1 MATMVTTQTSANA
14 SSLKTFITQYPI
26 RSYFTIA
33 YLGAWIPLA
42 VPVLAQNG
50 LGILPFMVSDIV
62 FVLLFIFATLAGPT
76 MGALIVT
83 ATTEGRP
90 GLRRF
95 LRRYIQVRYGIRWYL
110 VTLFG
115 IPLIALLA
123 GSVYLGAT
131 AFTTALTQWS
141 AIFTTYLPAV
151 LAMMIIP
158 SLGEEPGW
166 RGFALPRLQKQYGPL
181 PGSLV
186 LGLLHG
192 VWHLPVFLLIAGPAA
207 MGPFSPSHFVWN
219 TLMIMTLTVL
229 WTWVFNNARGS
240 IFAAILLHAAFNAAG
255 ALIGQWFPTYPTSAN
270 NLGDYL
276 TIASAL
282 LVILATRGRLSYQK
296 LRAQD
301 DMAG

>member
-1 MATMVTTQTSANA
+1 MVTTQISANP

-62 FVLLFIFATLAGPT
+62 FVLLFILATLAGPT

-95 LRRYIQVRYGIRWYL
+95 FRRYIQVRYGIVWYL

-115 IPLIALLA
+115 IPLIAVLSA
-123 GSVYLGAT
+123 SVYLGIAPFAT
-131 AFTTALTQWS
+131 AVTNWS

-158 SLGEEPGW
+158 SLGEQPGW

-192 VWHLPVFLLIAGPAA
+192 VWHLPVFLLITGPAA
-207 MGPFSPSHFVWN
+207 MGPFNPGHFVWN

-240 IFAAILLHAAFNAAG
+240 IFAAILLHAAFNGAG
-255 ALIGQWFPTYPTSAN
+255 ALIGQWFPAYPASAN
-270 NLGDYL
+270 SLGDYL
-276 TIASAL
+276 IIASAI
-282 LVILATRGRLSYQK
+282 LVILVTRGRLSYDK
-296 LRAQD
+296 LRAQED
-301 DMAG
+301 TTV